1 MHFTAFQRE
10 EMLNKINVANAT
22 NLYALQTYRIGKNPF
37 TPIVLTIK
45 ILDLLLTN
53 LVCDASAI
61 GI

>member
-1 MHFTAFQRE
+1 MRQIC
-10 EMLNKINVANAT
+10 MLCKHIE
-22 NLYALQTYRIGKNPF
+22 LGRILF

-61 GI
+61 RI